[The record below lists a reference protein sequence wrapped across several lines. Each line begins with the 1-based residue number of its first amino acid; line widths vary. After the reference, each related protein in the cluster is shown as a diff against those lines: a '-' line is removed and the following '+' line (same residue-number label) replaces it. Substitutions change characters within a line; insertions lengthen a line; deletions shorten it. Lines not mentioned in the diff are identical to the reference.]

1 MSSTMPHELNPADEA
16 IIEILEDG
24 RASPTML
31 ANETDYTRQYVHSR
45 LQLLVAAERV
55 RKAGHGVYELD
66 ET

>member
-1 MSSTMPHELNPADEA
+1 MPHELNPADEA

-55 RKAGHGVYELD
+55 RKAGHGVYELED
-66 ET
+66 QSE